1 MNKVNPKFECLE
13 LEVEPEYSSVSSYFI
28 VKLTDK
34 KDHQRYQ
41 KSFYNFKD
49 AYDFYLARLEEKD
62 ILWSDVWVMQVGRK
76 RINPEMYAVM
86 SGLSY

>member
-1 MNKVNPKFECLE
+1 MDRVNPKYECLE
-13 LEVEPEYSSVSSYFI
+13 LEVEPDYSSVSSYFI

-34 KDHQRYQ
+34 EDYKKYQ
-41 KSFYNFKD
+41 KTFYNYKD
-49 AYDFYLARLEEKD
+49 AYEFYLARFEEKE
-62 ILWSDVWVMQVGRK
+62 ILWSDVWIMEVIRK

>member
-1 MNKVNPKFECLE
+1 MSKVDPKYECLD
-13 LEVEPEYSSVSSYFI
+13 LEVEPDYSSVSSYFI

-34 KDHQRYQ
+34 KDHKRYQ
-41 KSFYNFKD
+41 KTFYNFKD
-49 AYDFYLARLEEKD
+49 AYDFYIERREEMGS
-62 ILWSDVWVMQVGRK
+62 LWCDVWVMGVNRK